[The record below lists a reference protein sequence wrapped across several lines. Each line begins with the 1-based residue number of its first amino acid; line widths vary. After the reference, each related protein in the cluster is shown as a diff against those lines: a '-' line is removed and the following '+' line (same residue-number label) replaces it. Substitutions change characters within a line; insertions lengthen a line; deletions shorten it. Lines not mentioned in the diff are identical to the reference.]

1 MWPSFDQRRLI
12 GQSQRT
18 LPAASNPSLEPLHL
32 LLSPEYSPLSIIA
45 CYTISQTSNHQ
56 RTLLSC
62 YPINLVEK
70 HATAVQRVIS
80 HHATM
85 SSRNRQPRA
94 SLNQDADEERRLW
107 SMIREGAKKI
117 DSMVVCCRSLFVF
130 FSMLYTFLFSLY
142 LFAAFYAFWIMLKK
156 KRRRL
161 FGRITWL
168 LEFMTVYWKTNTDG
182 SVWE

>member
-1 MWPSFDQRRLI
+1 MTKLRSTAFDWPVSTYTPGLLP
-12 GQSQRT
+12 T
-18 LPAASNPSLEPLHL
+18 LPFEPLHL

-45 CYTISQTSNHQ
+45 CYTISQTSNHR

-62 YPINLVEK
+62 YPINLAEK

-117 DSMVVCCRSLFVF
+117 DSMVVSCRFLFPHYCCIRFLAFPF
-130 FSMLYTFLFSLY
+130 FSLLFSVLCKP
-142 LFAAFYAFWIMLKK
+142 LH
-156 KRRRL
+156 KRKE
-161 FGRITWL
+161 GNC
-168 LEFMTVYWKTNTDG
+168 M
-182 SVWE
+182 SV